1 MGGIRGFPCAFPAS
15 DSPAGGETVRP
26 GKDQSEGGRKQK
38 TKSPKRGMHALPPV
52 IVTRSCVLI
61 HFPAEMLFRR
71 PCLVVDALNQMLPH
85 WNSKATVA
93 SWIKG
98 VRNKI
103 KMVSRVARE
112 RQLLPVFVVDAA
124 WKGEVE
130 DKWFQRREREVRTG
144 KRGMVL
150 NADIILSEILCE
162 TGRHLIADKRNN
174 GDDVVASYALLSND
188 KSIILSADRDY
199 FRYGNGELEG
209 RVYCFNDTKRDIRA
223 VQRNSFSSS
232 RLPFITN
239 FAPSFLEDAAEPL
252 AGKLYAE
259 RSIRGTVYPAAFI
272 RGTTYPEAELNG
284 KANLHLAARLFRQEL
299 YLQRVYEMFPYW
311 NGAGV
316 SWVDEI
322 VEPLTNTQEVSVRR
336 DPVAIANDLLQRTGG
351 WYNERHAE
359 TIFVYACEL
368 AAHYHRS
375 SILAQFRPHLSS
387 WRKEMNR
394 LRFASKSKTE
404 ET

>member
-1 MGGIRGFPCAFPAS
+1 M
-15 DSPAGGETVRP
+15 
-26 GKDQSEGGRKQK
+26 
-38 TKSPKRGMHALPPV
+38 
-52 IVTRSCVLI
+52 LI
-61 HFPAEMLFRR
+61 HYFPSAAQMLFRR

-85 WNSKATVA
+85 WNRKATVA

-98 VRNKI
+98 VRNKV

-124 WKGEVE
+124 WIGEVE
-130 DKWFQRREREVRTG
+130 DKWFKRREREVRTG

-162 TGRHLIADKRNN
+162 KGLHLIADKQNN

-188 KSIILSADRDY
+188 KSIVLSADRDY

-209 RVYCFNDTKRDIRA
+209 RVYCFSDTKRDIRA
-223 VQRNSFSSS
+223 VHKRECYSYSSC

-259 RSIRGTVYPAAFI
+259 RSIRGTVHPAAFI

-284 KANLHLAARLFRQEL
+284 KANLHLAARQFRQEL

-316 SWVDEI
+316 TWVDEI
-322 VEPLTNTQEVSVRR
+322 VEPLTNTQEVSVQR
-336 DPVAIANDLLQRTGG
+336 DPVAIANELLRRVGG

-359 TIFVYACEL
+359 TIFLYACEL
-368 AAHYHRS
+368 AAHHHRS
-375 SILAQFRPHLSS
+375 SILAQFRPHISS
-387 WRKEMNR
+387 WRKEMNG
-394 LRFASKSKTE
+394 LRFACSRE
-404 ET
+404 QDGENVE